1 MFVQNDY
8 PLMYELEGRVCF
20 DRQRRQLH
28 TPEVQVELKENEARL
43 LHALLEGVQDKRQII
58 EILWESRGVIVTE
71 NNYYKVVKGL
81 RNAFAAIG
89 LSSDLLKTL
98 PRVGLAYVGAARSLA
113 AEPEIHGLPEA
124 AVASVSA
131 VAVADHPPLP
141 PENPAASPVPPS
153 SRWARLIDWWCRVGD
168 LNFLLTLAI
177 LLLGL
182 LCGRLLFLSDN
193 GFRLLGR
200 DQDIKIYVY
209 KDPGITKDE
218 ILARYHRFAT
228 GPQAN
233 RYLYYR
239 SIGKNY
245 IILAC
250 PTALPD
256 GAESCISLMQKNI

>member
-1 MFVQNDY
+1 MLVQNDY
-8 PLMYELEGRVCF
+8 PQMYVLEGRVCF

-43 LHALLEGVQDKRQII
+43 LCALLEGVQDKRQII

-89 LSSDLLKTL
+89 LSADLLKTL
-98 PRVGLAYVGAARSLA
+98 PRVGLAYVGGAKPLL
-113 AEPEIHGLPEA
+113 AEPSAPEF
-124 AVASVSA
+124 VE
-131 VAVADHPPLP
+131 PLP
-141 PENPAASPVPPS
+141 PLAVAEPLSQPADSGEPVPAPAAHLVS
-153 SRWARLIDWWCRVGD
+153 WWRRVGD
-168 LNFLLTLAI
+168 VDFLFTLLI
-177 LLLGL
+177 LLMGL
-182 LCGRLLFLSDN
+182 LCGRLLFMSDN

-200 DQDIKIYVY
+200 DHGVRIYVY
-209 KDPGITKDE
+209 KDPGVTQDE
-218 ILARYHRFAT
+218 VLARTQRFAVD
-228 GPQAN
+228 PQAN
-233 RYLYYR
+233 HYLYYR

-256 GAESCISLMQKNI
+256 GAESCVSLMQKNI